1 MACLDARTATN
12 VTDRPLPALATAV
25 LGGAV
30 MGATFAGWAPRILA
44 PLGVTFLILAVW
56 GGRTRL
62 AALAGWL
69 FGLTFMATTL
79 SWMWHSLGM
88 GAWLGLALVASLWF
102 VVLGVGTAA
111 VLRLPGGPCW
121 VAATWTAV
129 EVLRS
134 SWPWGGVPW
143 GQLAFATPDTPWA
156 TLLPWLGATG
166 TTFALALAGAALA
179 GLLLRIRAG
188 LLAATPCALVVAGI
202 LAAAVLAGVVG
213 PLGTWTTGSARV
225 ALVQGGVPG
234 SGTRVVAHHRE
245 VTANHAA
252 ETERLVA
259 SAEWAAGPADFVLW
273 PENATAVDP
282 TADPVARAAVEQS
295 VASAGVPVLVGGVT
309 DGSTPSTA
317 LNQLIVW
324 DPAGPHARYTKQH
337 LVPFGE
343 YVPLRSVATRVSQR
357 VAEIGRDMAPGP
369 PADPLPVAR
378 LQVATALC
386 FDVAYDDVLTGQVRE
401 GADLA
406 AIGTSNAMF
415 LGTSQLQQQW
425 TVTRVRALETSRS
438 IVVASING
446 VSGAIGPDGSV
457 LDELPTRDT
466 ASAIVEVPLRDGLTW
481 AVLLGLWPDRLAFV
495 AAGLAAVSALVSSRT
510 GDRGLVA
517 GRRSTD

>member
-1 MACLDARTATN
+1 
-12 VTDRPLPALATAV
+12 VTDRPLPALVTAL

-30 MGATFAGWAPRILA
+30 LGATFAGWAPRILA
-44 PLGVTFLILAVW
+44 ALGVTLLILVVW
-56 GGRTRL
+56 GRRASL
-62 AALAGWL
+62 AAPAGWL
-69 FGLTFMATTL
+69 FGLAFMATTL
-79 SWMWHSLGM
+79 GWMWHSLGL
-88 GAWLGLALVASLWF
+88 GAWLGLVLVASLWF
-102 VVLGVGTAA
+102 VVLGVGVAA

-143 GQLAFATPDTPWA
+143 GRLAFATPDTPWA

-166 TTFALALAGAALA
+166 TTFVVALAGAALA
-179 GLLLRIRAG
+179 GFVVRVRAG
-188 LLAATPCALVVAGI
+188 ALAAAPCALVVAGT

-213 PLGTWTTGSARV
+213 PLGTSASGSVRV
-225 ALVQGGVPG
+225 AVVQGGVPG

-259 SAEWAAGPADFVLW
+259 SAAWAVDPAEFVLW

-282 TADPVARAAVEQS
+282 TEDAVARAAVERA
-295 VASAGVPVLVGGVT
+295 VAAAGVPVLVGGVT
-309 DGSTPSTA
+309 DGSTPSSA

-357 VAEIGRDMAPGP
+357 VAEIGRDMVPGP
-369 PADPLPVAR
+369 AADPLPVSDLR
-378 LQVATALC
+378 VATALC
-386 FDVAYDDVLTGQVRE
+386 FDVAYDDVLASQVRE

-406 AIGTSNAMF
+406 AVATSNAMF
-415 LGTSQLQQQW
+415 LGTAQLEQQW
-425 TVTRVRALETSRS
+425 TVTRVRGLETGRS
-438 IVVASING
+438 VVVASING
-446 VSGAIGPDGSV
+446 ISGAIGPDGSV
-457 LDELPTRDT
+457 LRELPERETT
-466 ASAIVEVPLRDGLTW
+466 SAVVEVPLREGLTW
-481 AVLLGLWPDRLAFV
+481 AVRLGPWPGRLVLAV
-495 AAGLAAVSALVSSRT
+495 ALLAALCAIAFGPLADHRKLGTDGPTSRDSS
-510 GDRGLVA
+510 
-517 GRRSTD
+517 